1 MVLGSLFSKKH
12 KLAKMTVLGLMLGT
26 LPLTACNTGE
36 GISSVSMLKDG
47 TVKSAIVEDFDKSYY
62 DKDELQQMILEEAA
76 SYNRSAGEK
85 AISVDKVS
93 VENGVARVEIT
104 YADSE
109 AYAAFNDGVFFVGS
123 ALEAKKEGYDL
134 NKVFVSADD
143 ELITAGITDILEI
156 SDAKVLITDMKDQ
169 LTLDGKALYISSNV
183 KTDKKCKTVSFDE
196 TSEEMAYIIYK

>member
-1 MVLGSLFSKKH
+1 
-12 KLAKMTVLGLMLGT
+12 
-26 LPLTACNTGE
+26 
-36 GISSVSMLKDG
+36 
-47 TVKSAIVEDFDKSYY
+47 
-62 DKDELQQMILEEAA
+62 MILEEAA